1 MQSQD
6 HPEAGGARKVMS
18 VARNSRCPCGS
29 GRKYKNCCGQLA
41 PADAGALPAM
51 IELMNRGSFAELER
65 CAAKLLARDSG
76 NGWLWQML
84 AIAQQRR
91 GQDALHALQQ
101 AARCLP
107 DDAVAQLNMANALAR
122 SGRYAEAETCYD
134 RALTLRPDF
143 AEGHLNRAELYLAQ
157 GRADLSLASCAR
169 ALASRPDFAEAHNT
183 LGIAFLKMARLEEAL
198 ASFRAALDLKPEFVE
213 AHMNLAAALRS
224 IGRLDEAA
232 AGYRRALEWNSDSA
246 PAHVGLATVL
256 RLQRRGAE
264 CESSCRRA
272 LEIDPKSTAALAV
285 LAELRAD
292 TGHFAEAEELHRR
305 IIVMDENALDS
316 WAALPQLRRMTSA
329 DAEWLAA
336 AELRVAAALPPRREL
351 PLRYAIGKYFD
362 DIRDFDQAFAHYRR
376 ANELSV
382 QCAPPH
388 DRLGLTRT
396 VDLIIRS
403 QDRTWMARKQV
414 AGNLSGRPVFIVG
427 MLRSGTTL
435 AEQILA
441 SHPQVFGAGELT
453 YFGSNTAAAYARAA
467 AAGAELDVQDAQLQR
482 LGAGYLE
489 LLESLSGDQAR
500 VVDKLPTNF
509 FFLGLIRAA
518 LPGARFI
525 HMQRDPRDTC
535 LSIYFQQFEAAN
547 SYANDLQDLAH
558 YYGEYR
564 RLMHHWADTL
574 PSDAMLQIRYE
585 RLVEDP
591 EAWSR
596 RMVEFMGLKW
606 DARCLDF
613 HRSDRAV
620 VTASRWQV
628 RQGMSKSSVERWRNY
643 EQYIG
648 PLAALR
654 EQ

>member
-1 MQSQD
+1 
-6 HPEAGGARKVMS
+6 
-18 VARNSRCPCGS
+18 
-29 GRKYKNCCGQLA
+29 
-41 PADAGALPAM
+41 M
-51 IELMNRGSFAELER
+51 IELMNRGSFDELER
-65 CAAKLLARDSG
+65 RAIELLARDSS

-84 AIAQQRR
+84 AIALQRR

-107 DDAVAQLNMANALAR
+107 SDAVAQVNMANALAR
-122 SGRYAEAETCYD
+122 SGRYAEAEACYD
-134 RALTLRPDF
+134 EALTLRPDF
-143 AEGHLNRAELYLAQ
+143 AEAHLNLGELYLAQ
-157 GRADLSLASCAR
+157 GHADLAMASCAR
-169 ALASRPDFAEAHNT
+169 ALAIRADLAEAHNT
-183 LGIAFLKMARLEEAL
+183 LGIALEKMARLEEAL
-198 ASFRAALDLKPEFVE
+198 ASFRTAVDLKPEFVE
-213 AHMNLAAALRS
+213 AHTNLAAALRS
-224 IGRLDEAA
+224 IGHVDEAA
-232 AGYRRALEWNSDSA
+232 AAYRRALECNIESA
-246 PAHVGLATVL
+246 SAHVGLATVL

-272 LEIDPKSTAALAV
+272 LEIDQKSTAALAV

-292 TGHFAEAEELHRR
+292 TGHFVEAEELHRR
-305 IIVMDENALDS
+305 IIFMDENALDS
-316 WAALPQLRRMTSA
+316 WAALPQLRRMTQA

-336 AELRVAAALPPRREL
+336 AQLRVAAPLPPRREL

-362 DIRDFDQAFAHYRR
+362 DIGDFDHAFAHYRR

-388 DRLGLTRT
+388 DRAVLTRT

-403 QDRTWMARKQV
+403 QNRTWMARKQV
-414 AGNLSGRPVFIVG
+414 AGSLSERPVFIVG

-441 SHPQVFGAGELT
+441 SHPAVFGAGELT
-453 YFGSNTAAAYARAA
+453 YFGNDTAAAYASAA
-467 AAGAELDVQDAQLQR
+467 AAGTELDFQDAQLQR

-489 LLESLSGDQAR
+489 LLGSLSGDKAR
-500 VVDKLPTNF
+500 VVDKFPTNF

-547 SYANDLQDLAH
+547 TYANDLADLAH

-564 RLMHHWADTL
+564 RLMRHWAETL
-574 PSDAMLQIRYE
+574 PNDAMLQIRYE

-596 RMVEFMGLKW
+596 RMVEFIGLKW

-613 HRSDRAV
+613 HRTERAV

-643 EQYIG
+643 KQHIG

-654 EQ
+654 GEQ

>member
-1 MQSQD
+1 
-6 HPEAGGARKVMS
+6 MS
-18 VARNSRCPCGS
+18 VARNSHCPCGS

-41 PADAGALPAM
+41 PASASTLPDL
-51 IELMNRGSFAELER
+51 IELMNSGSFAELER
-65 CAAKLLARDSG
+65 CAAKLLARDPG
-76 NGWLWQML
+76 NGWLWQIL

-101 AARCLP
+101 AVRCLP
-107 DDAVAQLNMANALAR
+107 NDAVAQVNMANALAR
-122 SGRYAEAETCYD
+122 SARYAEAEACYD
-134 RALTLRPDF
+134 KALTLRPDF
-143 AEGHLNRAELYLAQ
+143 AEGHSNLGALYLAQ
-157 GRADLSLASCAR
+157 GRADLARASCDQ
-169 ALASRPDFAEAHNT
+169 ALAIQPDLAEAHNT
-183 LGIAFLKMARLEEAL
+183 LGIALVKLARLEEGL
-198 ASFRAALDLKPEFVE
+198 ASFRTAVDLKPEFVE
-213 AHMNLAAALRS
+213 AHMNLAAGLRS
-224 IGRLDEAA
+224 IGHLDEAE
-232 AGYRRALEWNSDSA
+232 AGYRRALEWNMGSA
-246 PAHVGLATVL
+246 SAHVGLATVL

-272 LEIDPKSTAALAV
+272 LEIDPKSAAALAV

-305 IIVMDENALDS
+305 IILIDDSALDS
-316 WAALPQLRRMTSA
+316 WAALPQLRRMSEA
-329 DAEWLAA
+329 DAAWLAA
-336 AELRVAAALPPRREL
+336 AELRVAAPLPPRREL

-362 DIRDFDQAFAHYRR
+362 DIRDFAQAFVHYRR

-382 QCAPPH
+382 QCSPPH
-388 DRLGLTRT
+388 DRSGLART

-403 QDRTWMARKQV
+403 QDRTWLARKQV
-414 AGNLSGRPVFIVG
+414 AGNLSERPVFIVG

-441 SHPQVFGAGELT
+441 SHPAVFGAGELT
-453 YFGSNTAAAYARAA
+453 YFGTATAAAYASAA
-467 AAGAELDVQDAQLQR
+467 AAGTDLDFEDAQLQR
-482 LGAGYLE
+482 LGAGYLA
-489 LLESLSGDQAR
+489 LLGSLSGDKAR
-500 VVDKLPTNF
+500 VVDKFPTNF

-547 SYANDLQDLAH
+547 TYANDLQDLAH
-558 YYGEYR
+558 YYGEYQ
-564 RLMHHWADTL
+564 RLMRHWAHTL
-574 PSDAMLQIRYE
+574 PNDAMLQIRYE

-613 HRSDRAV
+613 HRTERTV

-628 RQGMSKSSVERWRNY
+628 RQGMSKSSVGRWRNY
-643 EQYIG
+643 EQHIG

-654 EQ
+654 DEH

>member
-1 MQSQD
+1 
-6 HPEAGGARKVMS
+6 MS
-18 VARNSRCPCGS
+18 VARNSQCPCGS
-29 GRKYKNCCGQLA
+29 GRKYKICCGQRA
-41 PADAGALPAM
+41 RAGAGALPAM
-51 IELMNRGSFAELER
+51 IELMNRGSFAELES
-65 CAAKLLARDSG
+65 CAAKLLSRDSS

-84 AIAQQRR
+84 AIALQRR

-107 DDAVAQLNMANALAR
+107 DDAVAQVNLANALAR
-122 SGRYAEAETCYD
+122 SGRYSEAEACYY

-143 AEGHLNRAELYLAQ
+143 AEAHLNLGELYLAL
-157 GRADLSLASCAR
+157 GRPDLATASCAR
-169 ALASRPDFAEAHNT
+169 ALAIQADLAEAHNT
-183 LGIAFLKMARLEEAL
+183 LGIALLKMARLDEAL
-198 ASFRAALDLKPEFVE
+198 ASFRAAVNLKPEFVE
-213 AHMNLAAALRS
+213 AHLNLAAALRS
-224 IGRLDEAA
+224 IGHLDAAA
-232 AGYRRALEWNSDSA
+232 AGYRRALEWNIESA

-256 RLQRRGAE
+256 RLQRLGAQ

-292 TGHFAEAEELHRR
+292 TGRFLEAEELHRR
-305 IIVMDENALDS
+305 IILMDENALDS
-316 WAALPQLRRMTSA
+316 WAALPQLRRMTKA
-329 DAEWLAA
+329 DSGWLAA
-336 AELRVAAALPPRREL
+336 AQLRAAAPLPPRREL
-351 PLRYAIGKYFD
+351 PLRYAMGKYFD

-382 QCAPPH
+382 QCAAPH
-388 DRLGLTRT
+388 DRARLTRT

-403 QDRTWMARKQV
+403 QDRTWMARKQA
-414 AGNLSGRPVFIVG
+414 AGNPSERPVFIVG

-441 SHPQVFGAGELT
+441 SHPAVFGAGELT
-453 YFGSNTAAAYARAA
+453 YFATDTAAAYASAA
-467 AAGAELDVQDAQLQR
+467 AAGTELDFPDPELQR

-489 LLESLSGDQAR
+489 LLRNLSGDKAR
-500 VVDKLPTNF
+500 VIDKFPTNF

-547 SYANDLQDLAH
+547 TYANDLHDLAH

-564 RLMHHWADTL
+564 RLMRHWAYTL
-574 PSDAMLQIRYE
+574 PNDAMLQIGYE
-585 RLVEDP
+585 RLVDDP
-591 EAWSR
+591 EGWSR
-596 RMVEFMGLKW
+596 RMVEFIGLKW

-613 HRSDRAV
+613 HRTERAV

-628 RQGMSKSSVERWRNY
+628 RQGISKSSVERWRNY
-643 EQYIG
+643 EHHIG

-654 EQ
+654 GER